1 MRRPS
6 LTHSSIGQVEILQI
20 KPNSSDQVLLLSRQ
34 SPLHQRRQE
43 QRKPTRRIVASS
55 RPLHHAKIRPHKRQ
69 RQIQPSRPNSL
80 TRAILVADYD
90 LISRWPRRPSIAP
103 NRTKHTN
110 RDRRPRHP
118 RPRFHPTLARATP
131 LSKPPLR
138 LHDLPRSV
146 HDGRNE
152 HYGPQRGVFGLLA
165 ASGPVFSRPAFMHG
179 RV

>member
-69 RQIQPSRPNSL
+69 RQIQPIQPSSFPRNSL
-80 TRAILVADYD
+80 MADHD
-90 LISRWPRRPSIAP
+90 LISRWPRRPIIPP

-110 RDRRPRHP
+110 RNRRPRYP
-118 RPRFHPTLARATP
+118 RPRFHPALARATP
-131 LSKPPLR
+131 LSNPPVR
-138 LHDLPRSV
+138 LYNLPRSINA
-146 HDGRNE
+146 GRDE
-152 HYGPQRGVFGLLA
+152 YYGSQRGVLGLLA
-165 ASGPVFSRPAFMHG
+165 ASGSVFS
-179 RV
+179 